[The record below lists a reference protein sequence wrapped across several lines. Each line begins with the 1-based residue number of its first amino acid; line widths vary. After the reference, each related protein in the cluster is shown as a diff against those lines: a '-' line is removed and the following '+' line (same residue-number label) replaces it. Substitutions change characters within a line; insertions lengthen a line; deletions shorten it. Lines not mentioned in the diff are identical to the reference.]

1 MSNLHFDSYDDLRFS
16 DAAKDRLTRA
26 VAQGVASSRLV
37 GSDDRGAAPLRAPV
51 RSGKRARR
59 PFAVAVAAAAAALAI
74 GGAAYA
80 TGAFVTV
87 GEFAADMFGGV
98 ADTQVVDSIGHPVEA
113 SASSGGVTVTADAI
127 IGDRENYAVV
137 YSIVRDD
144 GQPFDLLETTEDG
157 LILAGFDTYDAD
169 FGMNNGSNG
178 SMYFYDADPA
188 DNAIQMVDRCSIDIS
203 GGSIVGKTMRAHF
216 EGLYAYG
223 ADDTMVRLADG
234 TWDLRFKVDY
244 EDTSIDLPAG
254 QDVSYNG
261 LSGVVKSARISPI
274 ALTFDL
280 VVNEAMDWEEQSSG
294 QMSDHNSQLVD
305 RFLNTPDVVVTMRDG
320 SSVIGHDLGGGTTE
334 DLGDAT
340 LVHKAVTFD
349 EIVDVDQIVSV
360 AFCGTDVPI
369 SE

>member
-1 MSNLHFDSYDDLRFS
+1 
-16 DAAKDRLTRA
+16 
-26 VAQGVASSRLV
+26 
-37 GSDDRGAAPLRAPV
+37 
-51 RSGKRARR
+51 
-59 PFAVAVAAAAAALAI
+59 
-74 GGAAYA
+74 
-80 TGAFVTV
+80 
-87 GEFAADMFGGV
+87 
-98 ADTQVVDSIGHPVEA
+98 
-113 SASSGGVTVTADAI
+113 
-127 IGDRENYAVV
+127 
-137 YSIVRDD
+137 
-144 GQPFDLLETTEDG
+144 
-157 LILAGFDTYDAD
+157 
-169 FGMNNGSNG
+169 
-178 SMYFYDADPA
+178 MYFYDADPA
-188 DNAIQMVDRCSIDIS
+188 DNAIQMVDRCSIDVS